1 MVEEFDSGGDE
12 TKTGVLVGC
21 DDGLDWMEKGRASQE
36 KAKAKEQRGER
47 EQLADLD
54 QITGVVN
61 RPQRLS
67 FIVPD
72 VKVSRREGG
81 LETEVLTANETNT
94 ERKKERKQNDG
105 SAGERRRVCF
115 CLPSLPP
122 SFRSFLL
129 LPFFLPSSQ
138 PAFEMMRGSP
148 NSHSSIQLSLSSVH
162 KHVRLLLE
170 R

>member
-67 FIVPD
+67 LIVPD

-105 SAGERRRVCF
+105 SASERRRVCF
-115 CLPSLPP
+115 LPSLPP
-122 SFRSFLL
+122 SFLSLVPPPPLLSSF
-129 LPFFLPSSQ
+129 Q
-138 PAFEMMRGSP
+138 PASLRNDERFS
-148 NSHSSIQLSLSSVH
+148 QLT
-162 KHVRLLLE
+162 
-170 R
+170 